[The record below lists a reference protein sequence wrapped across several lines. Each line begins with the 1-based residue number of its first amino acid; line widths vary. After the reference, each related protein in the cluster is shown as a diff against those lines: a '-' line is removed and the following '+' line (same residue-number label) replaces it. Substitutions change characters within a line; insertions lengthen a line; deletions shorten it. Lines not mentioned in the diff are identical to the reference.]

1 MDPKMEPKWTLGA
14 PKIEPREFPVA
25 RVSPTVPS
33 GAQRL
38 DLGTPKDHF
47 GGDFEVE
54 NASNHEQRRQFQK
67 FVLISWLWF
76 VLSIAFVF
84 MVLQRRPTNAEPP
97 KHK

>member
-1 MDPKMEPKWTLGA
+1 MPPKWT
-14 PKIEPREFPVA
+14 PKWSQNGPLELPKSNLRSFPVA

-54 NASNHEQRRQFQK
+54 NASNHEQRRQFPNV
-67 FVLISWLWF
+67 VLIFWL
-76 VLSIAFVF
+76 
-84 MVLQRRPTNAEPP
+84 
-97 KHK
+97 